1 MARYQILIEYDGSS
15 FIGWQIQNKGN
26 SVQKLI
32 QSILKKLLKKKIT
45 VYGSGRTDTGVHAI
59 EQSAHF
65 EIDKKIP
72 DIKKLIKSL
81 NFFLNKQNV
90 SILNI
95 IQKNNNFHSRHSAIE
110 RTYLYL
116 IRNSISPSVLNKNK
130 EWHVVNKLDIK
141 KLKKA
146 ASCLTGTRNFSTF
159 RASNCDAKSSI
170 KTIRKIQISKSKSL
184 IKIRFKS
191 KSFLKSQVR
200 SMVGCL
206 KYVGQNK
213 WDIKKFRHVINSKK
227 RENCAPLAPAIGLY
241 LEKVNY

>member
-1 MARYQILIEYDGSS
+1 MVRYQILIEYDGSS

-32 QSILKKLLKKKIT
+32 QSIFKKLYKRKIK

-72 DIKKLIKSL
+72 DIKKFIKSL
-81 NFFLNKQNV
+81 NFFLNKKNV

-95 IQKNNNFHSRHSAIE
+95 IQKDGNFHSRYSARE

-130 EWHVVNKLDIK
+130 EWHVVKKLDIN

-146 ASCLTGTRNFSTF
+146 ASCLTGTHNFSTF

-184 IKIRFKS
+184 IKIRFMS

-213 WDIKKFRHVINSKK
+213 WDIKKFIYVINSKK
-227 RENCAPLAPAIGLY
+227 RENCAPLAPAKGLY
-241 LEKVNY
+241 LEKVKY

>member
-1 MARYQILIEYDGSS
+1 MVRYQILIEYDGSS

-32 QSILKKLLKKKIT
+32 QSIFKKLYKRKIK
-45 VYGSGRTDTGVHAI
+45 VYGSGRTDTCVHAI

-72 DIKKLIKSL
+72 DIKKFIKSL
-81 NFFLNKQNV
+81 NFFLNKKNV

-95 IQKNNNFHSRHSAIE
+95 IKKDGNFHSRYSARE

-130 EWHVVNKLDIK
+130 EWHVVKKLDIN

-146 ASCLTGTRNFSTF
+146 ASCLTGTHNFSTF

-184 IKIRFKS
+184 IKIRFIS

-213 WDIKKFRHVINSKK
+213 WDIKKFLQVINSQK
-227 RENCAPLAPAIGLY
+227 RENCAPLAPAKGLY
-241 LEKVNY
+241 LEKVKY

>member
-1 MARYQILIEYDGSS
+1 MVRYQILIEYDGSS

-32 QSILKKLLKKKIT
+32 QSIFKKLYKRKIK

-72 DIKKLIKSL
+72 DIKKFIKSL
-81 NFFLNKQNV
+81 NFFLNKKNV

-95 IQKNNNFHSRHSAIE
+95 IQKDGNFHSRYSARE

-130 EWHVVNKLDIK
+130 EWHVVKKLDIN

-146 ASCLTGTRNFSTF
+146 ASCLTGTHNFSTF

-184 IKIRFKS
+184 IKIRFIS

-213 WDIKKFRHVINSKK
+213 WDIKKFLQVINSQK
-227 RENCAPLAPAIGLY
+227 REDCAPLAPAKGLY
-241 LEKVNY
+241 LEKVKY

>member
-1 MARYQILIEYDGSS
+1 MVRYQILIEYDGSS

-32 QSILKKLLKKKIT
+32 QSIFKKLYKRKIK

-72 DIKKLIKSL
+72 DIKKFIKSL
-81 NFFLNKQNV
+81 NFFLNKKNV

-95 IQKNNNFHSRHSAIE
+95 IQKDGNFHSRYSARE

-130 EWHVVNKLDIK
+130 EWHVVKKLDIN

-146 ASCLTGTRNFSTF
+146 ASCLTGTHNFSTF

-184 IKIRFKS
+184 IKIRFIS

-213 WDIKKFRHVINSKK
+213 WDIKKFIYVINSKK
-227 RENCAPLAPAIGLY
+227 RENCAPLAPAKGLY
-241 LEKVNY
+241 LEKVKY